1 VYWELPDVQAEFR
14 KGRGIRNQIANISM
28 LDIEK
33 SREFQKNIY
42 FCFIDYAKT
51 FDCVDHSKL
60 ENSWRDRNT
69 KSPYLPPEGSLA
81 CCNPWRHKEL
91 DMHVLFCKGWLK
103 LHDMWLWLLKEISLE
118 VSNVKWESS
127 LVAQMVKHL
136 PTMWETWVRS
146 LGWEDLLEK
155 EMATHSSTLAW
166 RIPQMEE
173 PGRLHSMGS
182 QRVRHNWETK
192 LNRTEYSIL
201 TAWFFRIW
209 ITQLEFNHLH

>member
-1 VYWELPDVQAEFR
+1 MSLFTIY
-14 KGRGIRNQIANISM
+14 NY
-28 LDIEK
+28 IEK
-33 SREFQKNIY
+33 AREFQRNIY

-136 PTMWETWVRS
+136 PTMQETWVQS
-146 LGWEDLLEK
+146 LGRKDLLEK
-155 EMATHSSTLAW
+155 ERQPTPVFLPGEIFSLI
-166 RIPQMEE
+166 RINKIPV
-173 PGRLHSMGS
+173 PHFCS
-182 QRVRHNWETK
+182 
-192 LNRTEYSIL
+192 YSL
-201 TAWFFRIW
+201 
-209 ITQLEFNHLH
+209 